1 MNKIRSTFV
10 GVLVALMANAS
21 FAEGVMNLITLNTND
36 PAGYAAWAKK
46 SAAKLVEANDSMAM
60 GLCSPTSGAQVIG
73 DHYLWTFFESQEKAW
88 SSDPNNPVVR
98 AEVAKLD
105 VDRTIRTW
113 DNWRIVRPAA
123 VTESGYY
130 YNMYVETDD
139 VAGYLA
145 DLEGMIAEMDKRD
158 YGVTMQVFVGDTGE
172 TVGTVMI
179 SLGAADGAT
188 LGRALDARTESWFTD
203 VVAGFSAQRQ
213 IVHGFSMTCET
224 YAMAG

>member
-1 MNKIRSTFV
+1 MNKIRSAFV
-10 GVLVALMANAS
+10 GVLLALMANAS

-36 PAGYAAWAKK
+36 PAGYAAWAKE
-46 SAAKLVEANDSMAM
+46 SASKIVEANDSMAM
-60 GLCSPTSGAQVIG
+60 GLCSPTSGAQVVG

-88 SSDPNNPVVR
+88 SSDPMNPVLR

-113 DNWRIVRPAA
+113 DNWRIVRPAE
-123 VTESGYY
+123 TIERGYY

-145 DLEGMIAEMDKRD
+145 GLDSMIAEMDKRGF
-158 YGVTMQVFVGDTGE
+158 GVTMQVFIGDTGE

-179 SLGAADGAT
+179 SLGASDAAT
-188 LGRALDARTESWFTD
+188 LGRAMDARTEGWFTEI
-203 VVAGFSAQRQ
+203 VSGFSAQREM
-213 IVHGFSMTCET
+213 VHGFSMTCET